1 MSTNSSS
8 VPTAQ
13 EEPSMRLYTSIII
26 QRPIT
31 EVFAYLTT
39 PDRLPCWVAGV
50 AGADGPLPDQQGVGA
65 TLVIE
70 RTASV
75 GSARS
80 TWEVTA
86 YEPPRT
92 LALRGLDD
100 GAGVEVFWT
109 LEGLPSD
116 ATRVRVEA
124 DVQAVGF
131 FRPEPRHLAE
141 LGARPVQDSL
151 EVLRRRLEADT

>member
-1 MSTNSSS
+1 
-8 VPTAQ
+8 
-13 EEPSMRLYTSIII
+13 MRVHASILI
-26 QRPIT
+26 QRPIAA
-31 EVFAYLTT
+31 VFAYLCQ
-39 PDRLPCWVAGV
+39 PDRLSCWVARV
-50 AGADGPLPDQQGVGA
+50 AAADGPSLDRQGVGA
-65 TLVIE
+65 TLVVE
-70 RTASV
+70 RTAQV
-75 GSARS
+75 GRARS